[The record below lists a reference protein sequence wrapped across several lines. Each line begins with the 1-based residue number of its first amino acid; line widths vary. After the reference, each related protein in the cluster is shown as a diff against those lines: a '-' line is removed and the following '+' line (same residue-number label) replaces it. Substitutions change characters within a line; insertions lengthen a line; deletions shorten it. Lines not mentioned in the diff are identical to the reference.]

1 MAKKKISSV
10 KTNPEALDYRHK
22 GVTRLNIPPAGLAAR
37 GQIAKEP
44 KLKWAYNPHLTP
56 TLRFDGTGGADNI
69 ENLIAEAGK
78 RKLNPDELA
87 ILEEAFRNHEPWLEW
102 AGKREQQWCVADP
115 VALNI
120 YERIST
126 QAILKVAKRL
136 DVQRDLF
143 ADPEHEY
150 REAVQFYKHPMDWT
164 NRMIL
169 GDSLAVM
176 ASLARREAMAG
187 KVQMIYM
194 DPPYGIKYASNFQP
208 EVGRRDVKD
217 KDDDLTREP
226 EMVKAYRDTWTL
238 GVHSYLSYLRDR
250 LLLCKELLTD
260 TGSVFVQISDENL
273 HRVRALMDE
282 VFGPQNAIGVISF
295 SKTSSQTSRFISSTS
310 DYILW
315 YGKNSESTRYRSI
328 FGVKAVGGQASGM
341 YQFVEMPNGV
351 RNRLSD
357 SDLAENGRIFR
368 LGDVTSQRQGRPSG
382 PGTAMYFP
390 VFVHGDEFVPPG
402 SRGWTTV
409 AEGMQRLA
417 KAERLQPQGERLS
430 YVRYLDDFAAFE
442 LGNTWTDT
450 AGTQDRVYVVQT
462 AHRIIERCLLMTTDP
477 GDLVL
482 DPTCGSGT
490 TAYVAENW
498 GRRWITMDVSRVAL
512 AIARQR
518 LLTAK
523 FDFFKLRHT
532 SAEDVARNPD
542 GPWLTDPAGQMQ
554 GSCTFDCKTVPHV
567 TLKSIAQNQA
577 LDPIFDKHEP
587 ILDERLAALNK
598 ALKTVTKDIRQKLTL
613 KLAAKQKAEGKKA
626 ITDADRRRW
635 LLPIPKS
642 KIENPKFEHWEVP
655 FDTDPDWPKALQ
667 EALTEYRKAWR
678 AKMDE
683 VNACIAARADQEE
696 LVDQPFVEKGKVR
709 VSGPFTMEGV
719 IPAEESID
727 DEEDSPITGAPENLP
742 TFGNQDADDFQGL
755 EIRDDPQNAEA
766 YVDKMVR
773 LLREDGVRFPDN
785 KVMNFSALEIE
796 TGNPSIH
803 ARGTWVNGDK
813 KERLVAVIVGPQ
825 YGALNALIVEEGIG
839 RARRGGFDDLVFAA
853 FSFDG
858 AAQALIQDDP
868 DPKLRIHMA
877 QIRPDVNMGDLLK
890 TTVSSQLF
898 TVSGAPRTKPE
909 RQKDG
914 QWIVRMEGVD
924 IYDPVTNA
932 VRSTGAEKVAAWFL
946 DSDYDGRCF
955 CVCQAFFP
963 DKSAWEKLGKAL
975 GGTLDEDAFAKLS
988 GTVSLPFP
996 EGEHRRIAVK
1006 VIDPRGNEVLRV
1018 HRLDGKSD

>member
-1 MAKKKISSV
+1 MAKKK
-10 KTNPEALDYRHK
+10 KTNGPAGENVVDYRHK

-37 GQIAKEP
+37 GQIVKEP
-44 KLKWAYNPHLTP
+44 KLKWAYNPHLAP
-56 TLRFDGTGGADNI
+56 TLRFDAGGGADRI
-69 ENLIAEAGK
+69 EKLIAEAGK
-78 RKLNPDELA
+78 RKLTPEEMS

-115 VALNI
+115 VALHI
-120 YERIST
+120 HERIST
-126 QAILKVAKRL
+126 QAVLKVAKRL

-176 ASLARREAMAG
+176 ASLARREALAG

-194 DPPYGIKYASNFQP
+194 DPPYGIKYASNFQS

-217 KDDDLTREP
+217 KDADLTREP

-250 LLLCKELLTD
+250 LLLCKELLAD

-282 VFGPQNAIGVISF
+282 VFGAENFVALIAF
-295 SKTSSQTSRFISSTS
+295 RKTGSTS
-310 DYILW
+310 ANLLDANNDYLLW
-315 YGKNSESTRYRSI
+315 YGKDTERIRFKQLYKFKEIAGIGGSEYVQVMTPDGTSRRMSEAEIANPALLPPEVMPFTLTSVVSD
-328 FGVKAVGGQASGM
+328 GAASEKQ
-341 YQFVEMPNGV
+341 QF
-351 RNRLSD
+351 SF
-357 SDLAENGRIFR
+357 NGR
-368 LGDVTSQRQGRPSG
+368 TY
-382 PGTAMYFP
+382 A
-390 VFVHGDEFVPPG
+390 PG
-402 SRGWTTV
+402 SNEHWKTTL
-409 AEGMQRLA
+409 EGMQRLG
-417 KAERLQPQGERLS
+417 KAGRLGSATTKRM
-430 YVRYLDDFAAFE
+430 YVRLFQDFPVHSIDNNWQDVRGA
-442 LGNTWTDT
+442 LGK
-450 AGTQDRVYVVQT
+450 AYVVQT
-462 AHRIIERCLLMTTDP
+462 AEAVIERCLMMTTDP

-490 TAYVAENW
+490 TASVAENW
-498 GRRWITMDVSRVAL
+498 GRRWITIDVSRVAL

-523 FDFFKLRHT
+523 FDFFQLRPT
-532 SAEDVARNPD
+532 SAEDVQRNPD
-542 GPWLTDPAGQMQ
+542 GPWLTDPAGQIQ
-554 GSCTFDCKTVPHV
+554 GSSTFDCKTVPHV
-567 TLKSIAQNQA
+567 TLKSIAQNPA
-577 LDPIFDKHEP
+577 LDPIFDKWEP
-587 ILDERLAALNK
+587 VLAERLGVLNK
-598 ALKTVTKDIRQKLTL
+598 ALKTVTKELRQKLVL

-635 LLPIPKS
+635 ELPEK
-642 KIENPKFEHWEVP
+642 EWQHWEVP

-667 EALTEYRKAWR
+667 QALTEYRKAWR
-678 AKMDE
+678 EKMDE
-683 VNACIAARADQEE
+683 VNACIAARADREE
-696 LVDQPFVEKGKVR
+696 LVDQPVIDKGKVR
-709 VSGPFTMEGV
+709 VSGPFTMEGI
-719 IPAEESID
+719 IPAEESIED
-727 DEEDSPITGAPENLP
+727 AEEESPISGAPDALE
-742 TFGNQDADDFQGL
+742 TFGEGEGSVQT
-755 EIRDDPQNAEA
+755 EPQNAEA
-766 YVDKMVR
+766 YLDRMIR

-785 KVMNFSALEIE
+785 KVMKFTGGLEALADGS
-796 TGNPSIH
+796 TLH
-803 ARGTWVNGDK
+803 AKGTWANGDK
-813 KERLVAVIVGPQ
+813 KERQVAVMFGPQ
-825 YGALNALIVEEGIG
+825 YGPLNAPMVEDGI
-839 RARRGGFDDLVFAA
+839 RVAARRGFDDLVFAA

-858 AAQALIQDDP
+858 AAQAAIQDDP

-914 QWIVRMEGVD
+914 QWIVHMEGVD

-975 GGTLDEDAFAKLS
+975 GGALDEDAFAKLS

-996 EGEHRRIAVK
+996 EGEHKRIAVK

-1018 HRLDGKSD
+1018 HRLGAEYD

>member
-1 MAKKKISSV
+1 MAKKKNSNGPAGENV
-10 KTNPEALDYRHK
+10 VDYRHK

-37 GQIAKEP
+37 GQIVKEP
-44 KLKWAYNPHLTP
+44 KLKWAYNPHLAP
-56 TLRFDGTGGADNI
+56 SLRFDGTGKADSI
-69 ENLIAEAGK
+69 EDLIKKAGK
-78 RKLNPDELA
+78 QKLDAAELT

-115 VALNI
+115 VALHI
-120 YERIST
+120 HERIST
-126 QAILKVAKRL
+126 QAVLKVARRL

-194 DPPYGIKYASNFQP
+194 DPPYGIKYASNFQS
-208 EVGRRDVKD
+208 EVSRRDVGD
-217 KDDDLTREP
+217 TEADLTREP

-250 LLLCKELLTD
+250 LLLCKELLSD
-260 TGSVFVQISDENL
+260 TGSIFVQIGDENL
-273 HRVRALMDE
+273 HRVRAIMDE
-282 VFGPQNAIGVISF
+282 VFSPVNFVSHIVLKKGG
-295 SKTSSQTSRFISSTS
+295 TSSADLLSNVADHILLYAKDKTRVKYHNLFSVKIAGIGESTGARYDQAEHVVSGERRPLSIEEKTDPGKVSDLFRPFKHSNPCSMHDNPKHRERPLVLNGQEFFPPNDRQWSSNPDNMVRVARTER
-310 DYILW
+310 LVPT
-315 YGKNSESTRYRSI
+315 GKNLAYVMYI
-328 FGVKAVGGQASGM
+328 DDYPAV
-341 YQFVEMPNGV
+341 PIN
-351 RNRLSD
+351 N
-357 SDLAENGRIFR
+357 I
-368 LGDVTSQRQGRPSG
+368 
-382 PGTAMYFP
+382 
-390 VFVHGDEFVPPG
+390 
-402 SRGWTTV
+402 
-409 AEGMQRLA
+409 
-417 KAERLQPQGERLS
+417 
-430 YVRYLDDFAAFE
+430 
-442 LGNTWTDT
+442 WTDVLMRT
-450 AGTQDRVYVVQT
+450 EKEYVVQT
-462 AHRIIERCLLMTTDP
+462 APSVIERCMLMTTDP

-498 GRRWITMDVSRVAL
+498 GRRFITIDVSRVAL

-523 FDFFKLRHT
+523 FDYFQLRPT
-532 SAEDVARNPD
+532 SAEDVHRNPD
-542 GPWLTDPAGQMQ
+542 GPWLTDPAGQIQ

-567 TLKSIAQNQA
+567 TLKSIAQNPA
-577 LDPIFDKHEP
+577 LDPIFDKWEP
-587 ILDERLAALNK
+587 ILAEKLTVLNK
-598 ALKTVTKDIRQKLTL
+598 ALKTVTKELRQKLVL

-635 LLPIPKS
+635 ELP
-642 KIENPKFEHWEVP
+642 ENEWQHWEVP

-667 EALTEYRKAWR
+667 QALTEYRKAWR
-678 AKMDE
+678 EKMDE

-696 LVDQPFVEKGKVR
+696 LVDQPVIDKGKVR
-709 VSGPFTMEGV
+709 VSGPFTMEGI
-719 IPAEESID
+719 IPAEESIED
-727 DEEDSPITGAPENLP
+727 AEEESPISGAPDALE
-742 TFGNQDADDFQGL
+742 TFGEGEGSVQT
-755 EIRDDPQNAEA
+755 EPQNAEA
-766 YVDKMVR
+766 YLDRMIR

-785 KVMNFSALEIE
+785 KVMKFAGGLEALADGS
-796 TGNPSIH
+796 TLH
-803 ARGTWVNGDK
+803 AKGTWANGDK
-813 KERLVAVIVGPQ
+813 KERQVAVMFGPQ
-825 YGALNALIVEEGIG
+825 YGPLNAPMVEDGI
-839 RARRGGFDDLVFAA
+839 RVAARRGFDDLVFAA

-858 AAQALIQDDP
+858 AAQAAIQDDP

-914 QWIVRMEGVD
+914 QWIVHMEGVD
-924 IYDPVTNA
+924 IYDPVSNA

-963 DKSAWEKLGKAL
+963 DKSAWKKLGKAL
-975 GGTLDEDAFAKLS
+975 SGALDEDAFAKLS

-996 EGEHRRIAVK
+996 EGEHKRIAVK

-1018 HRLDGKSD
+1018 HRLGAEYD